1 MNKET
6 LAEMINGRS
15 YRNEMHKEEEQIA
28 KESGLI
34 VIFGA
39 CDDLVEFRG
48 AIREKIDRDWHE
60 INKMY
65 KYKNLPEWK
74 KI

>member
-1 MNKET
+1 MNIFKHIYKLPISDT
-6 LAEMINGRS
+6 QKKSLAKLRS
-15 YRNEMHKEEEQIA
+15 YNVNVAAFIR
-28 KESGLI
+28 
-34 VIFGA
+34 
-39 CDDLVEFRG
+39 D